1 VTAGGHRAIVVS
13 SNTVTME
20 AVAVVSSMAQGAG
33 GRAEAERARRGL
45 SRFRADLRACLTA
58 RGDELFELADA
69 VLCGDGPVRDLA
81 GLSLVPGHRRGHG
94 AVYDAL
100 NAGRVDI
107 GLLRWAVGCLPLPC
121 WPDGRIRLAVDVCNW
136 LRPEA
141 RTSPGRLF
149 CHVHGRGRNAGQMIP
164 GWPYSFVAA
173 LGPGASSWT
182 APLDAVRLGPDDDDT
197 EVTAA
202 QLREVTRRLAAA
214 GAWHPGDPDILVV
227 LDAGYDVIR
236 LAWLLADLPVVL
248 CARLRSNRVFYRVPA
263 PKPPH
268 TPGHPREHGTPL
280 RCSDEATW
288 TAPALASEGGAG
300 RHGAVQVAAWDRMH
314 PKLCKDG
321 AWHDHP
327 GKVPLIEG
335 TLIQLRPGPDPA
347 RRTLT
352 PMWLRASVTGAGPD
366 EIAVLWQAYLRRF
379 DIEHTF
385 RFFKQV
391 LGWDA
396 PKLRD
401 PAAADRWTWIIIAA
415 YTQLRLAA
423 ALAADLRLP
432 WQRPQPPGTM
442 TPARVRRGFRR
453 VCGTAGTPAAP
464 PKPCTPGPGRPEGSK
479 NQHKAPRHDVG
490 KRHLKRAN
498 RTKHR
503 TEANPTRLNRK
514 PCGTRCFGIKKR
526 CPRSEKASPMRR

>member
-1 VTAGGHRAIVVS
+1 MA
-13 SNTVTME
+13 
-20 AVAVVSSMAQGAG
+20 SSMTQMVNYGEGLPGAERTR
-33 GRAEAERARRGL
+33 RAERGL
-45 SRFRADLRACLTA
+45 AGFRGQLYRCLTA
-58 RGDELFELADA
+58 RADELSGLCDA

-81 GLSLVPGHRRGHG
+81 GLSLVPGHQRGHG

-100 NAGRVDI
+100 NAGAVDI
-107 GLLRWAVGCLPLPC
+107 GRLRWAIGCLPLPA
-121 WPDGRIRLAVDVCNW
+121 WPDGRIRLAADVCNW

-149 CHVHGRGRNAGQMIP
+149 CHVHGRGKNAGQMIP

-173 LGPGASSWT
+173 LGPGATSWT
-182 APLDAVRLGPDDDDT
+182 APLDAVRLGPGDDDT

-202 QLREVTRRLAAA
+202 QLREVAGRLASS

-236 LAWLLADLPVVL
+236 LAWLLADLPVVV
-248 CARLRSNRVFYRVPA
+248 CARLRCTRVFYRVPA

-268 TPGHPREHGTPL
+268 LPGRAREHGTPL
-280 RCSDEATW
+280 RCADAATW
-288 TAPALASEGGAG
+288 AGPSITAGAETP

-314 PKLCKDG
+314 PKLCKDPDT

-327 GKVPLIEG
+327 GKVPVIEG
-335 TLIQLRPGPDPA
+335 TVIQLRPA
-347 RRTLT
+347 RLPGYRALK
-352 PMWLRASVTGAGPD
+352 PLWLWASLTGAAPA

-379 DIEHTF
+379 DLEHTF

-415 YTQLRLAA
+415 YTQLRLARP
-423 ALAADLRLP
+423 LAADLRLP

-453 VCGTAGTPAAP
+453 VCGTTGTPAAP
-464 PKPCTPGPGRPEGSK
+464 PKPSTPGPGRPKGSRNK
-479 NQHKAPRHDVG
+479 QKAPHHDVG
-490 KRHLKRAN
+490 KHHPKRAN
-498 RTKHR
+498 RTKRR

-514 PCGTRCFGIKKR
+514 LRVPFSPLKPDL
-526 CPRSEKASPMRR
+526 PR

>member
-13 SNTVTME
+13 SNTLAME
-20 AVAVVSSMAQGAG
+20 AVAVVSSMAQCGG
-33 GRAEAERARRGL
+33 GRAEAERARRML
-45 SRFRADLRACLTA
+45 SRFRADLHGCLTA

-69 VLCGDGPVRDLA
+69 VLCADRPVRDLA
-81 GLSLVPGHRRGHG
+81 GLSLAPGHRRGHG

-100 NAGRVDI
+100 NAGRADI
-107 GLLRWAVGCLPLPC
+107 GRLRWAVGCLPLPG

-141 RTSPGRLF
+141 VTSPGRLF
-149 CHVHGRGRNAGQMIP
+149 CHVHGRGRNAGQQVP

-197 EVTAA
+197 AVTAA
-202 QLREVTRRLAAA
+202 QLREVAGRLAAS
-214 GAWHPGDPDILVV
+214 GAWHPGDGDIIVV

-236 LAWLLADLPVVL
+236 LAWLLAGLPLVL
-248 CARLRSNRVFYRVPA
+248 CARVRSNRVFYRVPA

-268 TPGHPREHGTPL
+268 MPGHPREHGTPL
-280 RCSDEATW
+280 RCADETTW
-288 TAPALASEGGAG
+288 AAPALTCDGGGG
-300 RHGAVQVAAWDRMH
+300 RHGTVQVACWDRMH
-314 PKLCKDG
+314 PKLCKDS

-327 GKVPLIEG
+327 GKLPLIEG
-335 TLIQLRPGPDPA
+335 TLIRLRPGSPQV
-347 RRTLT
+347 R
-352 PMWLRASVTGAGPD
+352 PMWLWASVTGAGGD

-432 WQRPQPPGTM
+432 WQKPQPPGTM

-453 VCGTAGTPAAP
+453 VCDTAGTPAAP
-464 PKPCTPGPGRPEGSK
+464 PKPCTPGPGRPKGSR
-479 NQHKAPRHDVG
+479 NQHKATRHDVG
-490 KRHLKRAN
+490 KRHPKRAN

-503 TEANPTRLNRK
+503 A
-514 PCGTRCFGIKKR
+514 
-526 CPRSEKASPMRR
+526 KAKQTG